1 MHLRFPRNIR
11 SFRGHGLVEQ
21 DLRARTGE
29 KVLVQHILRRR
40 QDDDRVRVIKNG
52 SMRVSQGSFRRGR
65 EGGGRA
71 GGRHHSLKQ
80 SLK

>member
-29 KVLVQHILRRR
+29 KVLVQHIRRQ
-40 QDDDRVRVIKNG
+40 QDDDRIRVIQSG
-52 SMRVSQGSFRRGR
+52 SMRVSQGSFRRGGD
-65 EGGGRA
+65 GGGRA
-71 GGRHHSLKQ
+71 RGRHHSLEE
-80 SLK
+80 SLN